1 MLVLIIALILWVS
14 LPAVVYLLYQKT
26 IKRAKESEEKAKQ
39 ILEDAKKEA
48 ESLKREALLEA
59 KEEAHRFKAQIEESL
74 QQQRRELNRRENRLL
89 QEQER
94 LERKAESLDKREKQ
108 ISAKERLLQDL
119 QSKAEELVKEQT
131 KKLEEIAGLTPEEAR
146 EIILK
151 RVEEEL
157 QAEVAKRIA
166 EEEERIKEVAEN
178 RAKEII
184 AYAIQKC
191 AVDMAQE
198 ATVTS
203 VALPSDDVKGK
214 IIGREGRNIRA
225 FESLTGVDLL
235 IDDTPEVVVLS
246 SFDPVRREIAR
257 IALEKLILDGRIHP
271 AKIEEMVAKAKK
283 EVEDA
288 IVRAG
293 EEAMEKAKVIGLH
306 PEMVRLL
313 GKLKYRTSYG
323 QNVLAHSLEV
333 ALIAG
338 QMAEELGINPNLARR
353 AGLLHDIG
361 KALQEEGSHTEL
373 GAKVA
378 RRYGEREEVINAIL
392 SHHGEEEPICIES
405 VLVQA
410 ADTLSAARPGARRE
424 MLEAY
429 LRRLE
434 QMEKIVSSFQGVERS
449 YAIQAGREVRVIVKP
464 EEIDDTQAAV
474 LAREIAKRIEK
485 EMEYP
490 GQIKVVVIREK
501 RAIEYAK

>member
-1 MLVLIIALILWVS
+1 MLVLIIALILWVL
-14 LPAVVYLLYQKT
+14 LPVAIYLLYQKT
-26 IKRAKESEEKAKQ
+26 VKQAREKEEEAQQLLEEARKQ
-39 ILEDAKKEA
+39 A

-59 KEEAHRFKAQIEESL
+59 KEEAHKFKTQIEESL
-74 QQQRRELNRRENRLL
+74 QQQRREISKRENKLL

-94 LERKAESLDKREKQ
+94 LERKAEALDKRERQ
-108 ISAKERLLQDL
+108 IASREKLTQELQA
-119 QSKAEELVKEQT
+119 KAEQLVKEQ
-131 KKLEEIAGLTPEEAR
+131 KEQLERIANLSPEEAR
-146 EIILK
+146 TLVLK
-151 RVEEEL
+151 STEEEL
-157 QAEVAKRIA
+157 QNEIMRK
-166 EEEERIKEVAEN
+166 VAEAEK
-178 RAKEII
+178 RAKEMGESKAKEII
-184 AYAIQKC
+184 ALAIQKC

-198 ATVTS
+198 TTVTS
-203 VALPSDDVKGK
+203 VTLPSDDVKGK

-225 FESLTGVDLL
+225 FENLTGVDLL

-257 IALEKLILDGRIHP
+257 VALEKLILDGRIHP
-271 AKIEEMVAKAKK
+271 AKIEEMVVKAKR
-283 EVEDA
+283 EVEEA
-288 IVRAG
+288 IIRAG
-293 EEAMEKAKVIGLH
+293 EEAMEKAKVMGLH

-313 GKLKYRTSYG
+313 GKLRYRTSYG

-333 ALIAG
+333 SFIAG
-338 QMAEELGINPNLARR
+338 QMAEELGVNANLARR

-361 KALQEEGSHTEL
+361 KALDEEGPHTQL

-392 SHHGEEEPICIES
+392 SHHGEEEPHCIES

-434 QMEKIVSSFQGVERS
+434 QLETIVSSFPGVDRS

-464 EEIDDTQAAV
+464 EEIDDVQAAV
-474 LAREIAKRIEK
+474 LARDIAKRIEQ

>member
-1 MLVLIIALILWVS
+1 MLALIIALILWVS
-14 LPAVVYLLYQKT
+14 LPYVVYLLYKRT
-26 IKRAKESEEKAKQ
+26 IKRAWEKEEKAKQ
-39 ILEDAKKEA
+39 LLEEAKREA

-59 KEEAHRFKAQIEESL
+59 KEEAHRFKVQIEESL
-74 QQQRRELNRRENRLL
+74 HQQRRELSRRENRLL

-94 LERKAESLDKREKQ
+94 LERKAEALDKREKQ
-108 ISAKERLLQDL
+108 IAEKERRVQELHNE
-119 QSKAEELVKEQT
+119 AEQLVKQEKEQ
-131 KKLEEIAGLTPEEAR
+131 LMRIANLSPEEAR
-146 EIILK
+146 EIIL
-151 RVEEEL
+151 RRTEEEL
-157 QAEVAKRIA
+157 KNELARRIA
-166 EEEERIKEVAEN
+166 EEEERVKEIAES
-178 RAKEII
+178 RAKAII
-184 AYAIQKC
+184 AQAIQKC
-191 AVDMAQE
+191 AVDIAQE

-203 VALPSDDVKGK
+203 VSLPSDDVKGK

-271 AKIEEMVAKAKK
+271 AKIEEMVEKAKK
-283 EVEDA
+283 EVEEV
-288 IVRAG
+288 IVKAG
-293 EEAMEKAKVIGLH
+293 EDAMEEAKVIGLH

-313 GKLKYRTSYG
+313 GKLKFRTSYG

-333 ALIAG
+333 AFIAG
-338 QMAEELGINPNLARR
+338 QMAEELNVNANLTRR

-361 KALQEEGSHTEL
+361 KALPEEGSHTQL

-378 RRYGEREEVINAIL
+378 RKYGEREEVINAIL
-392 SHHGEEEPICIES
+392 SHHGEEEPNCIES

-424 MLEAY
+424 TLEAY

-434 QMEKIVSSFQGVERS
+434 QLEKIVSSFPGVERS

-464 EEIDDTQAAV
+464 EEVDDVQAAV
-474 LAREIAKRIEK
+474 LARDIVKSIEDK
-485 EMEYP
+485 MEYP

>member
-1 MLVLIIALILWVS
+1 MLALIIALILWVS
-14 LPAVVYLLYQKT
+14 LPLGIYTVYQRT
-26 IKRAKESEEKAKQ
+26 IKRAKEKEEKAKAL
-39 ILEDAKKEA
+39 LEEA
-48 ESLKREALLEA
+48 SKQAEALKREALLEA
-59 KEEAHRFKAQIEESL
+59 KEEAHRFKAQLEESL
-74 QQQRRELNRRENRLL
+74 QQQRRELSRKENRLL

-108 ISAKERLLQDL
+108 IVAREKLIQELQAR
-119 QSKAEELVKEQT
+119 AEQLVKEQ
-131 KKLEEIAGLTPEEAR
+131 KEELERIANLSPEEAR
-146 EIILK
+146 ALILK
-151 RVEEEL
+151 RTEEEL
-157 QAEVAKRIA
+157 QIEIMRKIA
-166 EEEERIKEVAEN
+166 EEEARAKEIAEN

-184 AYAIQKC
+184 ALAMQKC
-191 AVDMAQE
+191 AVDMTQE

-225 FESLTGVDLL
+225 FESLTGVDIL

-246 SFDPVRREIAR
+246 SFDPIRREIAR

-288 IVRAG
+288 IIRAG
-293 EEAMEKAKVIGLH
+293 EEAMEKTKVVGLH

-323 QNVLAHSLEV
+323 QNVLAHSVEV
-333 ALIAG
+333 AFIAG
-338 QMAEELGINPNLARR
+338 QMAEELGVNANLARR

-361 KALQEEGSHTEL
+361 KALDEEGSHTQL

-378 RRYGEREEVINAIL
+378 RRYGERDEVINAIL
-392 SHHGEEEPICIES
+392 SHHGEEEPSCIES
-405 VLVQA
+405 VLVQT

-434 QMEKIVSSFQGVERS
+434 KLEKIVSSFSGVERS
-449 YAIQAGREVRVIVKP
+449 YAIQAGRELRVIVKP
-464 EEIDDTQAAV
+464 EEIDDVQATV
-474 LAREIAKRIEK
+474 LARDIAKRIEQ

>member
-1 MLVLIIALILWVS
+1 MLMLIIALILWVS

>member
-14 LPAVVYLLYQKT
+14 VPLGVYYLYQKT
-26 IKRAKESEEKAKQ
+26 IRRAKEREEKARQ
-39 ILEDAKKEA
+39 LLEEAGKEA
-48 ESLKREALLEA
+48 EALKREALLEA

-94 LERKAESLDKREKQ
+94 LERKAEALDKREKQ
-108 ISAKERLLQDL
+108 ITLREKQLQEL
-119 QSKAEELVKEQT
+119 QAQAEQLVKQQMEQ
-131 KKLEEIAGLTPEEAR
+131 LERIANLSPEEAR
-146 EIILK
+146 EIVLK
-151 RVEEEL
+151 RTEEEL
-157 QAEVAKRIA
+157 QGELMRRIA
-166 EEEERIKEVAEN
+166 MEEERVKEIAES

-198 ATVTS
+198 STVTT
-203 VALPSDDVKGK
+203 VVLPSDDVKGK

-235 IDDTPEVVVLS
+235 IDDTPEIVVLS
-246 SFDPVRREIAR
+246 SFDPIRREIAR

-293 EEAMEKAKVIGLH
+293 EEAMEKAKVVGLH

-313 GKLKYRTSYG
+313 GRLKYRTSYG

-333 ALIAG
+333 AFIAG
-338 QMAEELGINPNLARR
+338 QMAEELGVNANLARR

-361 KALQEEGSHTEL
+361 KALPEEGSHTQL

-392 SHHGEEEPICIES
+392 SHHGEEEPICVES

-434 QMEKIVSSFQGVERS
+434 QMEKIVSSFPGVERS
-449 YAIQAGREVRVIVKP
+449 YAIQAGREVRVIVNP
-464 EEIDDTQAAV
+464 EEIDDVQAAV
-474 LAREIAKRIEK
+474 LAREIAKRIEQ

>member
-1 MLVLIIALILWVS
+1 MLMLIIALILWVS

-108 ISAKERLLQDL
+108 ISAKEKLLQDL

>member
-1 MLVLIIALILWVS
+1 MLWLIIALILWVL
-14 LPAVVYLLYQKT
+14 LPAGIYLLYQKT
-26 IKRAKESEEKAKQ
+26 VKRAREKEER
-39 ILEDAKKEA
+39 AKKLLEEAQKQA

-59 KEEAHRFKAQIEESL
+59 KEEAHKLKTQIEENL
-74 QQQRRELNRRENRLL
+74 QQQRRELSRKENRLL

-94 LERKAESLDKREKQ
+94 LERRAESLDKREKQ
-108 ISAKERLLQDL
+108 LAAREKLVQELEAKAQQLVQ
-119 QSKAEELVKEQT
+119 QQKEELER
-131 KKLEEIAGLTPEEAR
+131 IANLSPEEAK

-157 QAEVAKRIA
+157 QQELIR
-166 EEEERIKEVAEN
+166 RVAEN
-178 RAKEII
+178 EKKIRELSDIKAKEII
-184 AYAIQKC
+184 AQAIQKC

-198 ATVTS
+198 VTVTT
-203 VALPSDDVKGK
+203 VTLPSDDVKGK

-246 SFDPVRREIAR
+246 CFDPVRREIAR
-257 IALEKLILDGRIHP
+257 IALEKLIIDGRIHP
-271 AKIEEMVAKAKK
+271 AKIEEMVAKARR

-288 IVRAG
+288 IIRAG
-293 EEAMEKAKVIGLH
+293 EEAMEKAKVVGLH
-306 PEMVRLL
+306 PEMVKLL
-313 GKLKYRTSYG
+313 GRLKYRTSYG
-323 QNVLAHSLEV
+323 QNVLQHSLEV
-333 ALIAG
+333 AYIAG
-338 QMAEELGINPNLARR
+338 QMAEELGVNANLARR

-361 KALQEEGSHTEL
+361 KALDEEGSHTQL
-373 GAKVA
+373 GARVA
-378 RRYGEREEVINAIL
+378 KKYGEREEIINAIL
-392 SHHGEEEPICIES
+392 SHHGEEEPRYIES

-434 QMEKIVSSFQGVERS
+434 QIEKIVSAFPGVERS

-464 EEIDDTQAAV
+464 EEIDDARAEV
-474 LAREIAKRIEK
+474 LAREIAKKIEQ

>member
-1 MLVLIIALILWVS
+1 MIIALILWVL
-14 LPAVVYLLYQKT
+14 LPAGIYLLYQKT
-26 IKRAKESEEKAKQ
+26 VRRAREKEERAKKLLEEAQKQ
-39 ILEDAKKEA
+39 A

-59 KEEAHRFKAQIEESL
+59 KEEAHKLKTQIEENL
-74 QQQRRELNRRENRLL
+74 QQQRRELSRKENRLL

-94 LERKAESLDKREKQ
+94 LERRAESLDKREKQ
-108 ISAKERLLQDL
+108 LAAREKLVQELEAKAQQLVQ
-119 QSKAEELVKEQT
+119 QQKEELER
-131 KKLEEIAGLTPEEAR
+131 IANLSPEEAK

-157 QAEVAKRIA
+157 QQELIR
-166 EEEERIKEVAEN
+166 RVAEN
-178 RAKEII
+178 EKKIRELSDIKAKEII
-184 AYAIQKC
+184 AQAIQKC

-198 ATVTS
+198 VTVTT
-203 VALPSDDVKGK
+203 VTLPSDDVKGK

-246 SFDPVRREIAR
+246 CFDPVRREIAR
-257 IALEKLILDGRIHP
+257 IALEKLIIDGRIHP
-271 AKIEEMVAKAKK
+271 AKIEEMVAKARR

-288 IVRAG
+288 IIRAG

-306 PEMVRLL
+306 PEMVKLL
-313 GKLKYRTSYG
+313 GRLKYRTSYG
-323 QNVLAHSLEV
+323 QNVLQHSLEV
-333 ALIAG
+333 AHIAG
-338 QMAEELGINPNLARR
+338 QMAEELGVNANLARR

-361 KALQEEGSHTEL
+361 KALDEEGPHTQL
-373 GAKVA
+373 GARAAKK
-378 RRYGEREEVINAIL
+378 YGEREEIINAIL
-392 SHHGEEEPICIES
+392 SHHGEEEPRFIES

-434 QMEKIVSSFQGVERS
+434 QIEKIVSAFPGVERS

-464 EEIDDTQAAV
+464 EEIDDARAEV
-474 LAREIAKRIEK
+474 LAREIAKKIEQ